1 MTPDGGDG
9 AAPTT
14 ARGRGEP
21 PRGRRARSGGG
32 VSTLLATIIAV
43 AALIVGVLVGYAA
56 HGGPDPPSDL
66 SVVTDLPT
74 VTVTVPAST
83 GTR

>member
-1 MTPDGGDG
+1 MTSDDIDDAP
-9 AAPTT
+9 PTT

-21 PRGRRARSGGG
+21 PRGRRKRFGGG
-32 VSTLLATIIAV
+32 VSVLLATTIAV
-43 AALIVGVLVGYAA
+43 AALIVGVLVGYVA
-56 HGGPDPPSDL
+56 HGGPDPPSTL
-66 SVVTDLPT
+66 RVVTDLPT